1 MGKWRQ
7 CLRDGAHVRGQEVI
21 TVSRPC
27 TAIVLLPKK
36 ATELEINRRGYKL
49 NHARCAGKV

>member
-36 ATELEINRRGYKL
+36 ATELEINRRGHKL